1 MILIFKIKNYK
12 KMLEVSGI
20 TKKYQEK
27 IAVNNLNFSLKKGEL
42 IALLGPN
49 GAGKSTTMKILTG
62 FLTPD
67 SGEVLWNGQEFKPEN
82 KNLKQKMG
90 YLPEN
95 NPLYHDL
102 TVKEYLT
109 FASEIFQIK
118 NQKKNILFWAEKL
131 SLTDRLRQKIGTL
144 SKGYKQRVGLAQA
157 LLHDPELLILDEP
170 TTGLDPQQIIEIR
183 NLIRDLAQE
192 KTILL
197 STHLL
202 QEVQLCDSVLLL
214 HQGKKILQEKVEN
227 LQNGI
232 LEIETENSNFY
243 SELKTWEEIENIEK
257 KYNNKYEIS
266 GKNLSFLRQKIA
278 TWALEHQVLIT
289 QLQEKKPS
297 LEEIFIRLTS

>member
-1 MILIFKIKNYK
+1 
-12 KMLEVSGI
+12 MLEVSGI